1 LLIEKIHTHYRYCAH
16 RRPGL
21 RRPRDLCCA
30 FLAIRYMKP
39 DQPGVPMW
47 GLAKAAS
54 RAVSTM
60 AMTA

>member
-1 LLIEKIHTHYRYCAH
+1 LRAIDGQGYGGPRY
-16 RRPGL
+16 
-21 RRPRDLCCA
+21 LCCA

-39 DQPGVPMW
+39 DQPGVAMS